1 MGIYR
6 CRGTWIAYIYIT
18 KLDALAD
25 VVSVEFSHL
34 RGGGGSILVFFPITQ
49 AETRF
54 LTHRTSFRIVSDTTS
69 LITLP
74 TGIFVVVVFLF
85 RLIFSFWGGAF

>member
-1 MGIYR
+1 
-6 CRGTWIAYIYIT
+6 
-18 KLDALAD
+18 
-25 VVSVEFSHL
+25 
-34 RGGGGSILVFFPITQ
+34 LVFFPITQ

-74 TGIFVVVVFLF
+74 TGIFVVVVFF
-85 RLIFSFWGGAF
+85 ISFDIFLLGRGILGLGLRE